1 MTVAEPLETGRVVT
15 KTRSSGHQRRGRRG
29 GKEGGRAVEALREKA
44 EGGNDRA
51 KDRNCSL
58 RRSDEDE
65 NEGDEE

>member
-1 MTVAEPLETGRVVT
+1 MVINVEEG
-15 KTRSSGHQRRGRRG
+15 GGG